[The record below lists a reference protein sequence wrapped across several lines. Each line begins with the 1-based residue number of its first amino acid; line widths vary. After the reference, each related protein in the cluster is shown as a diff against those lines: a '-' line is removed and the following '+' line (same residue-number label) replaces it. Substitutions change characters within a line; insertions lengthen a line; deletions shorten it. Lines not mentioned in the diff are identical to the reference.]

1 MMVTWLVW
9 PQSLIKF
16 SFPSYASA
24 SIEVIYVWCTDE
36 SDEEDEARP
45 SRRRRL
51 GERAA
56 EGADDDE
63 EVC

>member
-1 MMVTWLVW
+1 MMRRCLYLRQFVVHVM
-9 PQSLIKF
+9 
-16 SFPSYASA
+16 A
-24 SIEVIYVWCTDE
+24 VICVWCTDE
-36 SDEEDEARP
+36 SDEEDEGRP